1 MRVPVED
8 PFDVAADRAM
18 PSLAAALDPGEAERQ
33 LQRRL
38 PRLTGEE
45 GSLRLEAIRVRRYKP
60 ARRCMIEYD
69 VAVERPHVPPEP
81 LTVIGKVRVHRFG
94 KSGFRLLDAMWNAGF
109 RADSGDGISVPEP
122 LGTVSAFRMWIQRKV
137 PGVAATELLAGE
149 GGERLGVRIAEAAH
163 KLHRAGV
170 PTERHHTMA
179 DELSILDERLSRL
192 ASAEP
197 ALAQRIERL
206 LDACRRLGDAAPRGA
221 RCGIHRDFYA
231 DQVIVEGSRLYLLD
245 FDLYCEGDPALDIGN
260 FVGHI
265 TEHSLRTLGDPA
277 ALATAEAAIE
287 ERFVELSGLAARS
300 AVRAYATLTLA
311 RHVHLSTLHADRRPY
326 TGALIELCEE
336 RLGTTGRA
344 RARAGPTESG

>member
-1 MRVPVED
+1 
-8 PFDVAADRAM
+8 
-18 PSLAAALDPGEAERQ
+18 
-33 LQRRL
+33 
-38 PRLTGEE
+38 
-45 GSLRLEAIRVRRYKP
+45 
-60 ARRCMIEYD
+60 
-69 VAVERPHVPPEP
+69 
-81 LTVIGKVRVHRFG
+81 
-94 KSGFRLLDAMWNAGF
+94 
-109 RADSGDGISVPEP
+109 
-122 LGTVSAFRMWIQRKV
+122 
-137 PGVAATELLAGE
+137 
-149 GGERLGVRIAEAAH
+149 
-163 KLHRAGV
+163 
-170 PTERHHTMA
+170 
-179 DELSILDERLSRL
+179 
-192 ASAEP
+192 
-197 ALAQRIERL
+197 
-206 LDACRRLGDAAPRGA
+206 
-221 RCGIHRDFYA
+221 
-231 DQVIVEGSRLYLLD
+231 VIVEGSRLYLLD